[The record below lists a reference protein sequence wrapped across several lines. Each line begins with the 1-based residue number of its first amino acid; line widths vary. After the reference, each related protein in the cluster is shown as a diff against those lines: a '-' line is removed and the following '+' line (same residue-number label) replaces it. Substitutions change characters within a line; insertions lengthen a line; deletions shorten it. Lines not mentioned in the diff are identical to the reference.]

1 MDLPTDHDV
10 TMAALEGERQA
21 VLALS
26 RAYARLAYLRV
37 VGQAVRCGVGQEGR
51 APHLW
56 GQHWNEPLRWNRQ
69 AEAAG
74 VRRLVFCASMSDVF
88 EDHPELPPERE

>member
-26 RAYARLAYLRV
+26 RAYARLAYLRELAEDSPRV
-37 VGQAVRCGVGQEGR
+37 SPGQ
-51 APHLW
+51 L
-56 GQHWNEPLRWNRQ
+56 
-69 AEAAG
+69 
-74 VRRLVFCASMSDVF
+74 RLVI
-88 EDHPELPPERE
+88 